1 VIRGYVYDGVFNTQ
15 AEIDAQSAQAGVAP
29 GDARYRDVNEDNKI
43 DADDRVILGD
53 PLPDHIF
60 GLSNRFAYKG
70 FSLDVFFQGELGMDA
85 MNTLSILDPAGGG
98 SNKHRSLLD
107 RWTPDNQQSNIPRA
121 GVNNWLSGSTY
132 SLQDRSYVKIRNIRL
147 GYTFP
152 VNTARWLQNA
162 SVYLS
167 GQN

>member
-1 VIRGYVYDGVFNTQ
+1 
-15 AEIDAQSAQAGVAP
+15 
-29 GDARYRDVNEDNKI
+29 
-43 DADDRVILGD
+43 
-53 PLPDHIF
+53 
-60 GLSNRFAYKG
+60 
-70 FSLDVFFQGELGMDA
+70 
-85 MNTLSILDPAGGG
+85 
-98 SNKHRSLLD
+98 RSLLD

-167 GQN
+167 GQNLVTFTDYIGYDPDGGRHYPTAKTVILGFNLGF